1 MDGSEQLLWL
11 HFSLALSPTSD
22 LCSSIFC
29 HFLKLVSL
37 RSCTPSTPH
46 LCNMGGKD
54 GRDFLQCNAD
64 CFYVASLERPRKNF
78 LVRSLS
84 LNISSPACLWLLGGS
99 VACSGEVKQGPVNYC
114 PAFCIP
120 LRLVCLLGP
129 VRQKEGRERGLVF
142 PHLPVKVSRF

>member
-22 LCSSIFC
+22 LCPSIFYL
-29 HFLKLVSL
+29 FLKLVSL

-46 LCNMGGKD
+46 LCNMGGRD
-54 GRDFLQCNAD
+54 GRDFLQCN
-64 CFYVASLERPRKNF
+64 PRKNF

-84 LNISSPACLWLLGGS
+84 LNISSPACVWLLGGS
-99 VACSGEVKQGPVNYC
+99 VACSGEVGQGPVNYC

-129 VRQKEGRERGLVF
+129 VRQKEGRETGLVF